1 MTSLF
6 NPRGPCCTVCLY
18 FSTVAS
24 ITSPLL
30 CHLQTV
36 DIHKE
41 KVARREI
48 GILTTN
54 KNTSRT
60 HKIIAPANME
70 RPVRYIRKPID
81 YTVLDDVGHGV
92 KVSKLSLFLP
102 DLRVF
107 CSALDLLPD
116 QISLY
121 SVHYFISASV
131 LPLSTIS
138 NFLPFP
144 LLSFLPE
151 VFLSP
156 SFSFSRS
163 HSISCAFSF
172 IFRKHP
178 FWPYRNMFQCGLV
191 GTGWGWRWTEKVI
204 TSYSFQKRAL
214 FLECRENGEW
224 RQICETFFKG
234 T

>member
-1 MTSLF
+1 MCVRL
-6 NPRGPCCTVCLY
+6 CV
-18 FSTVAS
+18 STLAS
-24 ITSPLL
+24 ITSPRLSSL
-30 CHLQTV
+30 CHFQTV

-54 KNTSRT
+54 KNTART

-81 YTVLDDVGHGV
+81 YNVLDDVGHGV
-92 KVSKLSLFLP
+92 KVRTLFLP
-102 DLRVF
+102 DFLESF
-107 CSALDLLPD
+107 FSLLYP
-116 QISLY
+116 
-121 SVHYFISASV
+121 FISASV
-131 LPLSTIS
+131 LPLSSSTVS

-156 SFSFSRS
+156 SLLFTLPLWLVFLAHTPSLVLSLS
-163 HSISCAFSF
+163 SSE
-172 IFRKHP
+172 KHP

-191 GTGWGWRWTEKVI
+191 GKRVGGGDELQKKKKKKWLHHI
-204 TSYSFQKRAL
+204 SFRKQLYYWER
-214 FLECRENGEW
+214 CENGKRRPILW
-224 RQICETFFKG
+224 DVFKA